1 MTRIAKNVVA
11 VTGAGGF
18 IGSHLT
24 EELVKRG
31 ANVKA
36 LVHYNSLN
44 SWGNLEHLEKKILNE
59 VEVIPGDILDQG
71 LMKTFFKD
79 VDVVFHLAALISIP
93 FSYQAPLLFFK
104 VNVEGT
110 INVLQACMER
120 EVSKVVVTSTSEV
133 YGTAVYTPIDE
144 SHPLQGQSPYSASKI
159 GMEKTAQSFYCSFDA
174 PVAVIRPF
182 NTFGPRQSSRA
193 IIPTIIT
200 QALTKNEIKLG
211 STSPVRDVTYMLDIV
226 DGFIKIAESE
236 VSVGEV
242 INIGYGKGYS
252 IKEFVEEVQKVVGKE
267 LKIVKDKTRL
277 RPEKSEVMELVCS
290 NEKAKKL
297 LNWSPKHSLQ
307 EGLRLTKEYL
317 ENNLDSYKEE
327 LYNI

>member
-1 MTRIAKNVVA
+1 MIIKNEKVM

-297 LNWSPKHSLQ
+297 LNWSPKRSLQ

>member
-1 MTRIAKNVVA
+1 MNIRGNKVA

-36 LVHYNSLN
+36 MVHYNSQS
-44 SWGNLEHLEKKILNE
+44 SWGNLEHLDNKIMDEIE
-59 VEVIPGDILDQG
+59 VVPGDILDQG
-71 LMKTFFKD
+71 LMKSFFSD

-93 FSYQAPLLFFK
+93 FSYQAPLLYFK

-110 INVLQACMER
+110 INVLQACLER

-133 YGTAVYTPIDE
+133 YGTAIYTPIDE

-200 QALTKNEIKLG
+200 QALAKDEIKLG
-211 STSPVRDVTYMLDIV
+211 STTPVRDVTYMLDIV

-236 VSVGEV
+236 KSIGEV
-242 INIGYGKGYS
+242 INIGFGKGHS
-252 IKEFVEEVQKVVGKE
+252 IKNFVEEVQKVVG
-267 LKIVKDKTRL
+267 IFRTSVR
-277 RPEKSEVMELVCS
+277 VV
-290 NEKAKKL
+290 
-297 LNWSPKHSLQ
+297 
-307 EGLRLTKEYL
+307 
-317 ENNLDSYKEE
+317 
-327 LYNI
+327 